1 MDLDRRKFGVSRS
14 CRLTTVQ
21 IWNIGGWYT
30 FCFNDSFYYQD
41 RIGLFARR
49 KIRYN
54 ELATLML
61 RDNPS
66 LVDVIMFR
74 RGMWGTATRAAFHCI
89 TCNKL
94 QAGPIARFHHFEILD
109 VEPRL

>member
-1 MDLDRRKFGVSRS
+1 MDLDRRKFGMSRS

-61 RDNPS
+61 RDDPG

-74 RGMWGTATRAAFHCI
+74 RGM
-89 TCNKL
+89 
-94 QAGPIARFHHFEILD
+94 
-109 VEPRL
+109 